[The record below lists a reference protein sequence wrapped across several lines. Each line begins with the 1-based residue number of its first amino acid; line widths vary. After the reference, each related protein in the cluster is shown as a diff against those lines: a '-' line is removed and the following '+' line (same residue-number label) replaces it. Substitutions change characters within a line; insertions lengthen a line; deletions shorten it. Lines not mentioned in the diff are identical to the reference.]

1 MRPDL
6 EAEFEEFVAG
16 ASPRLFRAA
25 YAITRDHHLAEDAVQ
40 SALGKA
46 YARWSRVTRS
56 EHPEAY
62 VRRMVVN
69 EVLSWRRRKAS
80 TEVPTDVPP
89 VDDPRRAPDSHDTV
103 LADSDAMWQALGLL
117 APRQRAVVVLRYY
130 EHLSEAEIAETLD
143 VRPGTVKSQCAAALA
158 RLRLLLA
165 DTSTEGERV

>member
-6 EAEFEEFVAG
+6 EAEFEDFVAG
-16 ASPRLFRAA
+16 TSQRLFRAA

-46 YARWSRVTRS
+46 YARWARVSRS
-56 EHPEAY
+56 EQPEAY

-69 EVLSWRRRKAS
+69 EVLSWRRRRSS
-80 TEVPTDVPP
+80 TELPTEIPP
-89 VDDPRRAPDSHDTV
+89 VDDPRRAPTSHDTA
-103 LADSDAMWQALGLL
+103 LADSDAMWQALGNL

-130 EHLSEAEIAETLD
+130 EHLSEAEIAETLG

-158 RLRLLLA
+158 RLRMLLA
-165 DTSTEGERV
+165 ETTTEGERV